1 MNYQLEMNYHEDV
14 IENIRCF
21 TLSIG
26 ANNKEEFKWIIDNLV
41 VFRTESVNY
50 YYKVLK
56 RVLSETN
63 THLYV
68 INGTR
73 SEMKY
78 YDFNKIGITNEN
90 LSFFNKYNNH
100 VVCLLKNEDEVLQS
114 CIIKDTFIEMY
125 NKGYSFFKLHDYYAE
140 GNSITFY
147 SKSQELYVQ
156 LEKIAKTNGFHLLQ

>member
-1 MNYQLEMNYHEDV
+1 MNYQLEMNYHKDV
-14 IENIRCF
+14 TENIQCF

-41 VFRTESVNY
+41 DFRAESVNY
-50 YYKVLK
+50 YYKILK
-56 RVLSETN
+56 RVLLETN

-78 YDFNKIGITNEN
+78 YDFNKISIANED
-90 LSFFNKYNNH
+90 LSFFNNYNNH
-100 VVCLLKNEDEVLQS
+100 VFCFLKNGDEALQS
-114 CIIKDTFIEMY
+114 CIVKDTFIEMY
-125 NKGYSFFKLHDYYAE
+125 NKGYSFFKLRDYYAE

-147 SKSQELYVQ
+147 SKNQELYAQ
-156 LEKIAKTNGFHLLQ
+156 LEKIAKINGFHLL